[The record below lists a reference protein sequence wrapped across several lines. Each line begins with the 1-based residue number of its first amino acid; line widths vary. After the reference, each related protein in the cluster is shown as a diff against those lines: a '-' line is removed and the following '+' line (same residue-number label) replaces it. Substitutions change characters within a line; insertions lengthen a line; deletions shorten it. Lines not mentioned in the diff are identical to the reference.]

1 MEMTMSDSATVVDRI
16 DARLADT
23 DRDALIA
30 ARADIVRLHDKLR
43 VRSKLLVDI
52 FNSDE
57 GMALSD
63 DLKSRIEACTSGRV

>member
-1 MEMTMSDSATVVDRI
+1 MSDSATAVERI

-30 ARADIVRLHDKLR
+30 ARAEIVRLHDKLR

-57 GMALSD
+57 GMALPDS
-63 DLKSRIEACTSGRV
+63 LKNRIEACTSGRG